1 MSSEGRGRL
10 FIVSAP
16 SGAGKTTIVRRM
28 IEATPG
34 VAISRSYTSRSMRA
48 GETDGVDYN
57 FVTAERFCELRAAN
71 AFLEWAEVFGDFY
84 GTGAAE
90 TEARLAAGEDL
101 VLVIDV
107 QGARKVRATGVESV
121 GDLPDAAV
129 ARTARRTAAR
139 AKARSRGRHPP
150 PACRRRAWRS
160 RPTRNTTTSSS
171 TTRSSRAP
179 SASRAIILAER
190 CRRGQMALRRGD
202 RRTFDDVPVAVRVRR
217 SVRRCRSSFVTFV
230 SS

>member
-1 MSSEGRGRL
+1 MSNRRRGRL

-34 VAISRSYTSRSMRA
+34 VAISRSYTSRSIRA

-57 FVTAERFCELRAAN
+57 FVTAERFCDLRAAN

-90 TEARLAAGEDL
+90 TETRLAAGEDL

-107 QGARKVRATGVESV
+107 QGARKVRASGVESV
-121 GDLPDAAV
+121 GIFLMPPSLARLEERLRGRNRDPEAAIL
-129 ARTARRTAAR
+129 RRLQTAREEIEAYPEYDYVVVNDQVGPCADRV
-139 AKARSRGRHPP
+139 
-150 PACRRRAWRS
+150 
-160 RPTRNTTTSSS
+160 
-171 TTRSSRAP
+171 
-179 SASRAIILAER
+179 RAIILAER
-190 CRRGQMALRRGD
+190 CRLGQMASR
-202 RRTFDDVPVAVRVRR
+202 AE
-217 SVRRCRSSFVTFV
+217 SIAVTFR
-230 SS
+230 